1 MGRIE
6 SDAMGIALATIG
18 ALGTGLVTAW
28 VVISLGEVAG
38 KVRRF
43 FRPSISL
50 TPFLRQQ
57 KEDSAKPEDRRPS
70 SVKLLSVA
78 PIPAG
83 VILAILA
90 GDWLLSP
97 YLVAVGLG
105 LTFFFRTKQGRKEQ
119 AVLTDQIKSL
129 VLLFRSR
136 YAVGESPFAVLA
148 QVLDDLPKGRIGET
162 VRRTVDTY
170 HARGDT
176 EEALAVMRRV
186 RNPYLSRLAMIL
198 AASNSAQTEVILT
211 ELKGLETDLK
221 SRDRLAGQAKA
232 TLALL
237 NGTVSFL
244 QVANL
249 TAVAA
254 SVALPL
260 WHDFFTSTLQRRGT
274 FLAATVF
281 LLVASLFFDQEISL
295 QEDKVL

>member
-1 MGRIE
+1 VGGIE
-6 SDAMGIALATIG
+6 SDAMGIALAAIG
-18 ALGTGLVTAW
+18 ALGSGLVTAW
-28 VVISLGEVAG
+28 VVISLGEVVG

-43 FRPSISL
+43 FRPSVSL
-50 TPFLRQQ
+50 RAFLKQQ
-57 KEDSAKPEDRRPS
+57 DEDSAKPEGRRPS
-70 SVKLLSVA
+70 SGKLLSVA

-83 VILAILA
+83 IILAILA

-119 AVLTDQIKSL
+119 AVLTEQIKSL

-148 QVLDDLPKGRIGET
+148 DVLDDLPEGRIRET
-162 VRRTVDTY
+162 VQRTVDTY
-170 HARGDT
+170 HARGDA

-186 RNPYLSRLAMIL
+186 RNPYLSRLVMIL
-198 AASNSAQTEVILT
+198 DASHSAQTEVIST

-244 QVANL
+244 QGANL
-249 TAVAA
+249 TALVV

-260 WHDFFTSTLQRRGT
+260 WHDFFTSTLRRRGT